1 MKFAL
6 YVLVF
11 FSMNPLLKASEYN
24 SKNSAP
30 KNPMI
35 MRADT
40 LTGQIEHSKAQA
52 LLLETAARKTSTDSK
67 IKMQVETQKSYQRI
81 RQLSMQDD
89 YNQAILDSH
98 ANLNCIADRNILSN
112 IALRLHG
119 VLDSNRPQDKV
130 LVDRLQGMRK
140 NLETKYC
147 FKKPSARRVERE
159 RAALFELVNQRMIQ
173 INKENEIADD
183 TSSRS
188 SSPDMNPSAPVYAVA
203 VDNKTAH
210 YRGYM

>member
-1 MKFAL
+1 MKFTL
-6 YVLVF
+6 YVLAF

-67 IKMQVETQKSYQRI
+67 IKMQVETQRSYQRV

-89 YNQAILDSH
+89 YNQAILDSN
-98 ANLNCIADRNILSN
+98 ATLSGMADTKTLGTIAC
-112 IALRLHG
+112 RLYC
-119 VLDSNRPQDKV
+119 VLDKNRPQDQPI
-130 LVDRLQGMRK
+130 LDQLQVMRK

-147 FKKPSARRVERE
+147 FKKPSARRIERE

-173 INKENEIADD
+173 IDKENEIAEDY
-183 TSSRS
+183 SSRS
-188 SSPDMNPSAPVYAVA
+188 SSPDTSPSAPVHAVA
-203 VDNKTAH
+203 VDSKTAH
-210 YRGYM
+210 YRGYL